1 MTRRRL
7 RADERELW
15 EQVARSAVP
24 MHPKRKT
31 VAPIAT
37 DTKSPEPAAPTA
49 KREPIPA
56 FKIGSKPRQETR
68 IPAQTTPAPRMD
80 AKAFRKLGQG
90 KLEPEGRID
99 LHGMRVD
106 EAHAELINF
115 ILRSHAKGRRLVLVI
130 TGKGTGPGPQGP
142 LPYQRGILRR
152 QVPHWLQQNPVAPLV
167 LETRTASLRHGGEGA
182 LYVYL
187 RRRR

>member
-1 MTRRRL
+1 MSKRRL

-15 EQVARSAVP
+15 EQVARSTVP
-24 MHPKRKT
+24 MHPKRKIE
-31 VAPIAT
+31 APLAE
-37 DTKSPEPAAPTA
+37 PEAPAKEKKQPP

-56 FKIGSKPRQETR
+56 FKVGSKPRQETR
-68 IPAQTTPAPRMD
+68 IPAPSTPAPRMD
-80 AKAFRKLGQG
+80 AKAFRKLSQG

-115 ILRSHAKGRRLVLVI
+115 ILRSHTKGRRLVLVI

>member
-1 MTRRRL
+1 MSKRRL
-7 RADERELW
+7 RADEKELW
-15 EQVARSAVP
+15 DQVARSTVP
-24 MHPKRKT
+24 LHPKAKPP
-31 VAPIAT
+31 PILEQPS
-37 DTKSPEPAAPTA
+37 KQEPRPMP
-49 KREPIPA
+49 EPIPA
-56 FKIGSKPRQETR
+56 FEVGSKPRQDTC
-68 IPAQTTPAPRMD
+68 IPTPSTPPPRMD
-80 AKAFRKLGQG
+80 AKAFRKLSRG

-106 EAHAELINF
+106 EAHPELISF
-115 ILRSHAKGRRLVLVI
+115 ILRSHAQGRRLVLVI
-130 TGKGTGPGPQGP
+130 TGKGSGAGPDGP

-152 QVPHWLQQNPVAPLV
+152 QVPHWLRQNPVAPLI